1 MADNDDSARNA
12 ATTTATTATAP
23 PNSTTVPASVEDRP
37 QLIAR
42 ARAFLTSP
50 AVQYQDIHAKRRF
63 LLDKGLSEPEIEAML
78 REMVGVLIQA
88 RIFIV

>member
-12 ATTTATTATAP
+12 ATTTATAP

-42 ARAFLTSP
+42 ARTFLTSP